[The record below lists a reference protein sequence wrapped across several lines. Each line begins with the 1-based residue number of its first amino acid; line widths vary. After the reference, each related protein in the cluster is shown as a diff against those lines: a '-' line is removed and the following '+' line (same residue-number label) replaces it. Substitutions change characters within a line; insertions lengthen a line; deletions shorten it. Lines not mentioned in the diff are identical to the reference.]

1 MTSAKLEQGAV
12 CETTQVYK
20 IYSHAGNIQLHS
32 QPAQWERSHQA
43 NWEHSQVAWSE
54 HYTIYNAAAW
64 PMQTPHMT
72 EQWQRAPNL
81 TQENDKIQN
90 EIVLKTPIF

>member
-43 NWEHSQVAWSE
+43 NWEHSQLAWSE
-54 HYTIYNAAAW
+54 DYTIYNAASCSVTDLKSVIKH
-64 PMQTPHMT
+64 PEICP
-72 EQWQRAPNL
+72 EIYFL
-81 TQENDKIQN
+81 TRSYNTCNTIL
-90 EIVLKTPIF
+90 VT